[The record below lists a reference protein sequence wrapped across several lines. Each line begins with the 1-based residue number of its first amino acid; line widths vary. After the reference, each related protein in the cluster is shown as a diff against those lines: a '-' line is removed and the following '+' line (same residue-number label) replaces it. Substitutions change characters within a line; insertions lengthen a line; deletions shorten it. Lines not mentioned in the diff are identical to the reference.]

1 MRLVFHRQGL
11 VSNNIRWQFHNRQRE
26 WRENHAH
33 DQGSPFFVSILSI
46 SLLVCRYVI
55 CHKSIEIPACLW
67 IWRDGHRRRNEHQH
81 FCTIRISLGPL
92 SWITPIPWY
101 SIPLSHFPTPS
112 FFSSRSLIQ
121 STLSYPLCPLV
132 DYQETPEHLSPTL
145 HPQDILIQN
154 SINHG
159 CEVGGIWNRLE
170 WDAMDQYS
178 PSPRTLTCSF
188 SEYKIYPGHGG
199 MYIRKDG
206 QVGVVRV
213 SVITSPCV
221 TWTRS
226 AALWTSRRRDPLA
239 FAGRLLGD
247 VTTRSR
253 R

>member
-1 MRLVFHRQGL
+1 MDGTDSFFLFLHHRIYE
-11 VSNNIRWQFHNRQRE
+11 STQFTQPLY
-26 WRENHAH
+26 
-33 DQGSPFFVSILSI
+33 QPFPFPSILNSSPNLPRI
-46 SLLVCRYVI
+46 LLL
-55 CHKSIEIPACLW
+55 HALFDPLLHIP
-67 IWRDGHRRRNEHQH
+67 
-81 FCTIRISLGPL
+81 
-92 SWITPIPWY
+92 
-101 SIPLSHFPTPS
+101 FP
-112 FFSSRSLIQ
+112 F
-121 STLSYPLCPLV
+121 PLCPLV

-221 TWTRS
+221 T
-226 AALWTSRRRDPLA
+226 
-239 FAGRLLGD
+239 
-247 VTTRSR
+247 
-253 R
+253 

>member
-1 MRLVFHRQGL
+1 MGIVSHTPVCL
-11 VSNNIRWQFHNRQRE
+11 VSKVNPNTLASLVHGWNRLFIIFLHHRIYESTQFTQPLY
-26 WRENHAH
+26 
-33 DQGSPFFVSILSI
+33 QPFPFPSILNPSPNLPRI
-46 SLLVCRYVI
+46 LLLYALFDPLL
-55 CHKSIEIPACLW
+55 HIP
-67 IWRDGHRRRNEHQH
+67 
-81 FCTIRISLGPL
+81 
-92 SWITPIPWY
+92 
-101 SIPLSHFPTPS
+101 FP
-112 FFSSRSLIQ
+112 F
-121 STLSYPLCPLV
+121 PLCPLV

-221 TWTRS
+221 T
-226 AALWTSRRRDPLA
+226 
-239 FAGRLLGD
+239 
-247 VTTRSR
+247 
-253 R
+253 

>member
-1 MRLVFHRQGL
+1 MIFSSSL
-11 VSNNIRWQFHNRQRE
+11 
-26 WRENHAH
+26 
-33 DQGSPFFVSILSI
+33 PFSHSIVLFVSFPYSI
-46 SLLVCRYVI
+46 YSLLPIVPTCWL
-55 CHKSIEIPACLW
+55 S
-67 IWRDGHRRRNEHQH
+67 RDSW
-81 FCTIRISLGPL
+81 TSL
-92 SWITPIPWY
+92 TN
-101 SIPLSHFPTPS
+101 PS
-112 FFSSRSLIQ
+112 S
-121 STLSYPLCPLV
+121 
-132 DYQETPEHLSPTL
+132 E
-145 HPQDILIQN
+145 DILIQN

-178 PSPRTLTCSF
+178 PSPRTVTCSF

-206 QVGVVRV
+206 QVKVVRV
-213 SVITSPCV
+213 SVITSLCV

>member
-1 MRLVFHRQGL
+1 MDGTDSFFLFLHHRIYE
-11 VSNNIRWQFHNRQRE
+11 STQFTQPLY
-26 WRENHAH
+26 
-33 DQGSPFFVSILSI
+33 QPFPFPSILNPSPNLPRI
-46 SLLVCRYVI
+46 LLL
-55 CHKSIEIPACLW
+55 HALFDPLLHIP
-67 IWRDGHRRRNEHQH
+67 
-81 FCTIRISLGPL
+81 
-92 SWITPIPWY
+92 
-101 SIPLSHFPTPS
+101 FP
-112 FFSSRSLIQ
+112 F
-121 STLSYPLCPLV
+121 PLCPLV

-247 VTTRSR
+247 VTTRNR